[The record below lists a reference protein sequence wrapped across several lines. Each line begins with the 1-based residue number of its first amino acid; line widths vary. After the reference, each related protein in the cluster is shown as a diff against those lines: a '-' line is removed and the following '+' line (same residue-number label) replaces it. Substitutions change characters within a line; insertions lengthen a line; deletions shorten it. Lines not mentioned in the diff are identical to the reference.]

1 MKRTGSRWCPRK
13 VDEIC
18 EKEKGTREIKQ
29 DERKKKEEMI
39 PKDGEIKECVT
50 SRTPLGHDSSDQ
62 LHEHPN

>member
-1 MKRTGSRWCPRK
+1 MKHTGSRWRPRK

-29 DERKKKEEMI
+29 DKRKKKEEMI

-50 SRTPLGHDSSDQ
+50 SRPPLGYVSHMY
-62 LHEHPN
+62 EHPN